1 MVTYYD
7 STSQKLPF
15 LLNNCSL
22 ATPNAWQIVS
32 SGYSDDTNLA
42 DPYPKVALNIGKQ
55 QGANNWAGEGT
66 GGNGVAMFDSPY
78 STWTGIS
85 GNNTTDNNELFW
97 VYPNPCNYLLTVA
110 FKVKRTEAVTITLYN
125 LIGTPMGIVAD
136 QLYPNGL
143 YLINYDVSN
152 FSDGSDLL
160 TYRKGNIAQT
170 CKVLIIR

>member
-1 MVTYYD
+1 
-7 STSQKLPF
+7 
-15 LLNNCSL
+15 
-22 ATPNAWQIVS
+22 
-32 SGYSDDTNLA
+32 
-42 DPYPKVALNIGKQ
+42 
-55 QGANNWAGEGT
+55 
-66 GGNGVAMFDSPY
+66 
-78 STWTGIS
+78 
-85 GNNTTDNNELFW
+85 
-97 VYPNPCNYLLTVA
+97 LTVA

-152 FSDGSDLL
+152 FSDGSYLL